1 MLSCVVR
8 MSGSD
13 TEGAVLLLRS
23 RDRTTRAVLRCLWAC
38 DMADSAFVKIIYFI
52 LGWKQ
57 TVVNSSYAFMSHI
70 LSFVQGLVGNVS
82 ENARFI
88 CKFQLA
94 HWRYVDTS
102 AENVGWSTYPPEIP
116 KSQ

>member
-1 MLSCVVR
+1 

-13 TEGAVLLLRS
+13 TEGAVLPMLS

-38 DMADSAFVKIIYFI
+38 DMAYSAFVKIIYFI

-57 TVVNSSYAFMSHI
+57 TVVNSSCVFMSHI
-70 LSFVQGLVGNVS
+70 LSFVQGLVGDVS

-94 HWRYVDTS
+94 HWRYVDMST
-102 AENVGWSTYPPEIP
+102 ENIGWSTYLPEIP